1 MGTEV
6 QRPAAVGWALFAA
19 AVMFVVGAFD
29 VIQGFVALF
38 KDDVYLVGQ
47 TGLIITTDYT
57 AWGWALIIWGAVLI
71 IAALSLLTA
80 GGFGRW
86 FSIIVVTI
94 NMIGQFAFFPAYP
107 LWGLVAIGLSLAVLW
122 ALTLGWRDV
131 REEIGL

>member
-1 MGTEV
+1 MSTEA
-6 QRPAAVGWALFAA
+6 QHPAAVGWALFAA
-19 AVMFVVGAFD
+19 AVMFVIGIFD

-38 KDDVYLVGQ
+38 KEEVFVVGAS
-47 TGLIITTDYT
+47 GLIITTDYT

-71 IAALSLLTA
+71 VAGLSLLTA

-86 FSIIVVTI
+86 FSIIVVAI

-122 ALTLGWRDV
+122 ALTFGWPSV
-131 REEIGL
+131 RGELRG